1 VGQLDD
7 VGGLLAA
14 ADGVIVPSRWEGLPL
29 VLLEAMARGRPIVA
43 SAVGGVADAIE
54 DGVTGTL
61 VPPDD
66 AAALAVALENLH
78 RRADRAWR
86 LGQAAAE
93 VARERY
99 SWHAV
104 VDEFESVYDEA
115 MGLATVTPE
124 GAISRATS
132 RREGRGR

>member
-1 VGQLDD
+1 MACARPV
-7 VGGLLAA
+7 VATTAGGIPE
-14 ADGVIVPSRWEGLPL
+14 IV
-29 VLLEAMARGRPIVA
+29 
-43 SAVGGVADAIE
+43 E

-66 AAALAVALENLH
+66 VAALATALENLH

-86 LGQAAAE
+86 LGEAAAE

-104 VDEFESVYDEA
+104 VDGFELVYDEVL
-115 MGLATVTPE
+115 GLATVTPE
-124 GAISRATS
+124 GALPRATS